1 MSQDQTP
8 PTEATPRP
16 ANTGD
21 SHAPGFPSLTAQFLS
36 EIKDGLDLGP
46 ITNDAKALM
55 IKTLADK
62 EKNSRAE
69 TLADAYQ
76 AFKTVQGKLSA
87 IKPIPDRFNAE
98 GKPAGEPTYTGAQIK
113 ERKLLTEQLSK
124 GEQAIKK
131 ALNAPYD
138 FNDMKKWIAGV
149 KSGKPAE
156 EAKEADAD

>member
-1 MSQDQTP
+1 MSQDQTSPAETTTRP
-8 PTEATPRP
+8 P
-16 ANTGD
+16 NTGD

-36 EIKDGLDLGP
+36 EIKEGLDLGP
-46 ITNDAKALM
+46 ITAEAKALM

-76 AFKTVQGKLSA
+76 CFKTVQGKLSA
-87 IKPIPDRFNAE
+87 VKPIPDRFDVD
-98 GKPAGEPTYTGAQIK
+98 GKPVGVPSFSAAQVK
-113 ERKLLTEQLSK
+113 ERKALTEQLAK

-131 ALNAPYD
+131 ALNPPYD

-149 KSGKPAE
+149 KSGKPVE
-156 EAKEADAD
+156 EKEADAD